1 MYKKNTKFWY
11 GLKGRIVKILCIMKL
26 TVVLWIVAFMQVSAA
41 SFGQTLTYSKQHT
54 TLREVI
60 QQIKEQTGYDV
71 LWPSGVLDPAEKI
84 AVDFRSTPV
93 REVMEVLL
101 IGKPLAYSLDDATF
115 VIRSL
120 PKGAQVAVKGVAVS
134 VQQIT
139 VRGKVVDEKGKGLP
153 GATIRLKGS
162 QTNIGI
168 TSSESGD
175 FMWNVPGRDAILSV
189 SYIGYE
195 TKEVSVSGADVELI
209 IRMVPLP
216 QGLNEVTIVNTG
228 YQEVPKERATGS
240 FEFLNKELINRSNGA
255 NILSRLEGLTPS
267 LLVDRRRGIRGAPRP
282 EDMSIRGLSSMD
294 NATVPPLIV
303 LDNFPYDGDIG
314 SINPND
320 VESITVLKDA
330 AASSIWGARAGNGV
344 IVITT
349 KKGAYDRPL
358 SVSVTANTAVSTKP
372 DLFSL
377 RQMSTS
383 DWIDVETRLFK
394 EGAYTSAINNTSS
407 RPFLTPVVETWA
419 QTLGSN
425 PKLTESQVEAQ
436 IDQWRDLDV
445 RHDYLRYVYRP
456 AVSQQY
462 ALAFSGG
469 ARSFNYNISGGYDRQ
484 LQELRTNNSDRATL
498 RTDFSYK
505 PLTNLEISASTL
517 YTQRISRLR
526 GSQSPGLQYT
536 LGTNPYMLLADEMGN
551 PLVVGR
557 DIRSQFLD
565 EQADPRYLDWR
576 YRPLEDMEDS
586 YNTIKNYDLLLNLAA
601 RYKITNF
608 LKAELSY
615 QYGRGL
621 GEGRDLYRED
631 SYYTRNKIN
640 LLTQFPN
647 GELLRNLPL
656 GGILKQFNSNNR
668 TSNLRGQ
675 INIDHNWTDKHQL
688 TAVIG
693 FERRENN
700 RTSNTRTVYGYD
712 EDNLTFAEVN
722 NTMRIINFGA
732 YQTLPSEISF
742 SGQTQRF
749 VSGYANAAYTYLDR
763 YTVSGSARKDAAN
776 LFGVNTNQ
784 KGAPFWSAGA
794 SWEISKE
801 PFYKLTTL
809 PYLRLRGS
817 YGYQGNTNPLVS
829 AYSTIRYEQYP
840 DFNYN
845 LPYANLLRPAN
856 DDLRWERVGML
867 NLGLD
872 FRLRDKRLSGSIEYY
887 TKNAQDLLF
896 FAPLGYS
903 TGFLGA
909 LYNNTALK
917 AKGFDLSLHSVNLSP
932 TSRIG
937 WTTDFFVSYA
947 ANRVTAYKPTNQPTS
962 QSFVGTGIT
971 AVNSIHMVDKPA
983 SALFAY
989 AWGGLDPLSG
999 DPQGYLDGQ
1008 ISKDY
1013 NAIFASDPSQLR
1025 YFGAST
1031 PTYITGFRNTFT
1043 FKNISLSA
1051 NITGKFGYYFRRES
1065 VNYSGLVPSFV
1076 SPGILEGHSDYGL
1089 RWQHPGDEHKT
1100 DVPSFIYPN
1109 DGDRNEFYESS
1120 AVLVEKGDHI
1130 RLQDLVLGYTLDK
1143 PLWGLRS
1150 ARFFVNMNNL
1160 GLIWRANKQKLDPDY
1175 QPGYSAPRIVAIGLN
1190 ANF

>member
-11 GLKGRIVKILCIMKL
+11 GSKGRIVKILCIMKL

-71 LWPSGVLDPAEKI
+71 LWPSGALNPGEKI
-84 AVDFRSTPV
+84 TVNFRGTPV
-93 REVMEVLL
+93 REVMDKLL
-101 IGKPLAYSLDDATF
+101 TDKDLSYSLDDETF
-115 VIRSL
+115 VIRKL
-120 PKGAQVAVKGVAVS
+120 PKRMAEIKGEDLM
-134 VQQIT
+134 VQQIV

-189 SYIGYE
+189 SYMGYE

-209 IRMVPLP
+209 IRMVPLAK
-216 QGLNEVTIVNTG
+216 GLEEVIIVNTG
-228 YQEVPKERATGS
+228 YQQVPKERATGS

-267 LLVDRRRGIRGAPRP
+267 LLVDRRGSRGAPRP

-303 LDNFPYDGDIG
+303 LDNFPYDGDIN

-320 VESITVLKDA
+320 IESITVLKDA

-349 KKGAYDRPL
+349 KKGAYDKPITI
-358 SVSVTANTAVSTKP
+358 SATANVTITQKP

-383 DWIDVETRLFK
+383 DWVDIETRLYK
-394 EGAYTSAINNTSS
+394 EGAYNAAMDDIWSL
-407 RPFLTPVVETWA
+407 PFLTPVVETWA
-419 QTLGSN
+419 KTIG
-425 PKLTESQVEAQ
+425 PGAALTESQAQAQ
-436 IDQWRDLDV
+436 IDQWRNRDV
-445 RHDYLRYVYRP
+445 RYDYLRYVYRP

-484 LQELRTNNSDRATL
+484 LQEQRTNNNDRITL
-498 RTDFSYK
+498 RSDFSYK
-505 PLTNLEISASTL
+505 PLTNLEISANTL
-517 YTQRISRLR
+517 YTQRLSRTR
-526 GSQSPGLQYT
+526 GASSPSLNYT
-536 LGTNPYMLLADEMGN
+536 LGTNPYMLLADEGGN
-551 PLVVGR
+551 PLAVGR
-557 DIRSQFLD
+557 DIRSKFLD
-565 EQADPRYLDWR
+565 EEADPRYLDWR
-576 YRPLEDMEDS
+576 YRPLEDMDKS
-586 YNTIKNYDLLLNLAA
+586 YNTTKNYDLLLNLAA
-601 RYKITNF
+601 RYKVTDF
-608 LKAELSY
+608 MSGEFSY

-621 GEGRDLYRED
+621 SEGRDLYSED
-631 SYYTRNKIN
+631 AYYIRNKIN
-640 LLTQFPN
+640 LLTQFPG
-647 GELLRNLPL
+647 GEMLRNLPL
-656 GGILKQFNSNNR
+656 GGILEQLNSNNR
-668 TSNLRGQ
+668 TSKLRGQ
-675 INIDHNWTDKHQL
+675 INIDQNWTDKHQL
-688 TAVIG
+688 TAVVG

-712 EDNLTFAEVN
+712 EDNLTFAEVDN
-722 NTMRIINFGA
+722 KLQLLNFGA
-732 YQTLPSEISF
+732 YQTLPSGISF
-742 SGQTQRF
+742 SEQTQRF
-749 VSGYANAAYTYLDR
+749 VSGYVNAAYTYLGR
-763 YTVSGSARKDAAN
+763 YTISGSARKDAAN

-784 KGAPFWSAGA
+784 KGAPFWSTGA

-801 PFYKLTTL
+801 PFYQLAVL

-817 YGYQGNTNPLVS
+817 YGFQGNTNPLVS
-829 AYSTIRYEQYP
+829 AYSTIQYSQKP

-845 LPYANLLRPAN
+845 LPYAGLLNPEN
-856 DDLRWERVGML
+856 TDLRWEQVGML

-872 FRLRDKRLSGSIEYY
+872 FKFRNNRLSGSFEYY
-887 TKNAQDLLF
+887 TKNAEDLLF

-903 TGFLGA
+903 TGFPGA

-917 AKGFDLSLHSVNLSP
+917 GKGFDLSLHSVNLSP
-932 TSRIG
+932 AGHIG
-937 WTTDFFVSYA
+937 WNTDFFLSYA
-947 ANRVTAYKPTNQPTS
+947 ANRVTSYKPTSPPTS
-962 QSFVGTGIT
+962 QSFAGTGIA
-971 AVNSIHMVDKPA
+971 AVNSIHMVGKPA

-989 AWGGLDPLSG
+989 AWGGLDPLTG

-1013 NAIFASDPSQLR
+1013 SAIFGSDPSQLH
-1025 YFGAST
+1025 YFGPST
-1031 PTYITGFRNTFT
+1031 PTYISGFRNTFT

-1065 VNYSGLVPSFV
+1065 VNYSALLPSFL
-1076 SPGILEGHSDYGL
+1076 SPGIKEGHSDYSL
-1089 RWQHPGDEHKT
+1089 RWQQPSDEQKT

-1109 DGDRNEFYESS
+1109 DSNRNEFYEQS

-1143 PLWGLRS
+1143 PLWGMRA
-1150 ARFFVNMNNL
+1150 ARFFVNVNNL
-1160 GLIWRANKQKLDPDY
+1160 GLIWRANKQDLDPDY
-1175 QPGYSAPRIVAIGLN
+1175 SPGYAAPRTVALGFN